1 MKKWILI
8 IFLSITSVIWAQ
20 QQPNVQAVVEDNV
33 PTVWGQPVQEDD
45 SRVVMPPPMPLTS
58 YEPINIM
65 MAPSTPLPSANA
77 IRFVPPEAVP
87 LISLEAP
94 HLVPTVSVPLNP
106 YDSALISQKPT
117 DSKYRIISI
126 SLSDFAVAMSRR
138 AGLNYIF
145 NPGVRGTVSG
155 YFRDTD
161 PLHMLRVAAEAHG
174 YKLSIRDGVDVELLE
189 NK

>member
-1 MKKWILI
+1 MKKFIFIL
-8 IFLSITSVIWAQ
+8 FWSMASVAWA
-20 QQPNVQAVVEDNV
+20 QPNVQVIAEDNAL
-33 PTVWGQPVQEDD
+33 TSFGQPMQEED
-45 SRVVMPPPMPLTS
+45 SRFVTPPPMPLTS

-65 MAPSTPLPSANA
+65 MAPATPLPSSSA
-77 IRFVPPEAVP
+77 IRFAPPEAVP

-106 YDSALISQKPT
+106 YDSALISQRPS
-117 DSKYRIISI
+117 DSKYRVISV

-138 AGLNYIF
+138 SGLNYIF
-145 NPGVRGTVSG
+145 NPGVKGTVNG

-174 YKLSIRDGVDVELLE
+174 YKLNIRDGVDVELLRRSQ
-189 NK
+189 